1 MRTKI
6 CLILLSCLVFA
17 FDSCKK
23 ENQSNRNAT
32 TPPTASSSP
41 AVATATSNPTPAP
54 PPDANNPAVTAGSPQ
69 PATAAPEAA
78 AKGLVDACA
87 LITMQEIETVQKEKV
102 AATKGSARTDIGAL
116 VASQCFYTLPTFNR
130 SVSFEVTQSNPAQ
143 PDPDAIK
150 KFWKERFQ
158 DAKDKKKSDKPKLV
172 SGVGEEAYWVGNNK
186 IGVLYVLKNNRIF
199 RISIGGAEE
208 GDVKLAKSK
217 TLAESAVKRL

>member
-23 ENQSNRNAT
+23 ENQNNRNAT
-32 TPPTASSSP
+32 TPPPANSSP
-41 AVATATSNPTPAP
+41 AAAATSQPSPAP
-54 PPDANNPAVTAGSPQ
+54 PGVNNPPT
-69 PATAAPEAA
+69 TTEAA

-87 LITMQEIETVQKEKV
+87 LITTQEIETVQKEKV

-143 PDPDAIK
+143 PDPEALK

-172 SGVGEEAYWVGNNK
+172 PGVGEEAYWVGNNK
-186 IGVLYVLKNNRIF
+186 IGVLYVLKNDRIF